1 MATFEEIREMQLKE
15 HTVQYEHFTR
25 LMLSLS
31 VGFITFTTA
40 LKGNETDISYLYQ
53 IGIAFHAL
61 SILFGIWL
69 QYILV
74 KRPLDEL
81 MDISK
86 IMSTPNYEQG
96 QYFASSPSRTEQFC
110 FYTQIVFFLTA
121 FFMVVIGVLI

>member
-1 MATFEEIREMQLKE
+1 MASFEEIREIQFKE
-15 HTVQYEHFTR
+15 HAVQYEHFTR

-31 VGFITFTTA
+31 VGFIAFTTA

-61 SILFGIWL
+61 SILFGVWL

-81 MDISK
+81 KEIYK
-86 IMSTPNYEQG
+86 IMNTLNYKQG

-110 FYTQIVFFLTA
+110 FFMQISSFLAA
-121 FFMVVIGVLI
+121 FLIVVLGVLI

>member
-1 MATFEEIREMQLKE
+1 VASLEEIREIQLKE
-15 HTVQYEHFTR
+15 HAVQYEHFTR

-61 SILFGIWL
+61 SILFGVWL

-74 KRPLDEL
+74 KRPLDDL
-81 MDISK
+81 MKISE
-86 IMSTPNYEQG
+86 IMSSKNFIS
-96 QYFASSPSRTEQFC
+96 QYFASSPSRAEQFC
-110 FYTQIVFFLTA
+110 FHLQIMFFLAA
-121 FFMVVIGVLI
+121 FFIVVLGVLI

>member
-1 MATFEEIREMQLKE
+1 MASFEEIREIQLKE
-15 HTVQYEHFTR
+15 HTVQYEYFTR

-40 LKGNETDISYLYQ
+40 LKGNETDVSYLYQ

-74 KRPLDEL
+74 NRPLDDL
-81 MDISK
+81 KKISK
-86 IMSTPNYEQG
+86 KMSAPNYEQD

-110 FYTQIVFFLTA
+110 FLAQIVFFLVA

>member
-1 MATFEEIREMQLKE
+1 MASFEEIREIQLKE
-15 HTVQYEHFTR
+15 HAVQYEYFTR

-53 IGIAFHAL
+53 LGIALHAL
-61 SILFGIWL
+61 SILFGVWL

-74 KRPLDEL
+74 KRPLDDL
-81 MDISK
+81 LKIST
-86 IMSTPNYEQG
+86 IMSSNNFIS

-110 FYTQIVFFLTA
+110 FFMQISSFLAA
-121 FFMVVIGVLI
+121 FFIVVLGVLI